1 MRDFSAPFFRRAGV
15 ADKARRAPPPRPPAA
30 PPVTP
35 RPARGGSAGQGR
47 PSARARARAGG
58 RGRGPGRGGPP
69 PPRGGGGGGG
79 GDRGGRC
86 RPARGAPAAIVGR
99 RRLCVPCMACMPY
112 SMREL
117 GLAPQASFPRWFRG
131 QVEVVLGPASESI
144 EKLAA
149 RGVRFDLAFLDADKG
164 GYLGYYQQARRRAC
178 TTPTRHDACLPAFDG
193 VPQLER
199 QCDMKVARLAA
210 GGEGLAAAGTSSAY
224 CAGVTSP
231 ASHSMFIIRR
241 ESGESE
247 ERNGGVPANATWI
260 DTWPSAWCATTSQC

>member
-1 MRDFSAPFFRRAGV
+1 VHALEIEEYMRDFSAPFFRRAGV

-35 RPARGGSAGQGR
+35 RPARGGSAGQG
-47 PSARARARAGG
+47 
-58 RGRGPGRGGPP
+58 
-69 PPRGGGGGGG
+69 
-79 GDRGGRC
+79 